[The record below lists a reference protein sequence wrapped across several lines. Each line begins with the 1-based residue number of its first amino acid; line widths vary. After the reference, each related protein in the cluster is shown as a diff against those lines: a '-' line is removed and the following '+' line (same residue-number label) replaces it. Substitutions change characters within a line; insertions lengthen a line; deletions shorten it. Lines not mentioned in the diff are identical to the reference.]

1 MVPIADLEHFSGVD
15 YQGIIVFAGRG
26 EGGPMP
32 IFLVNYYVKYPS
44 SQDPRLS
51 LNANYWAFIF
61 TSLGQKV
68 KVIKFKAISMSKIE

>member
-1 MVPIADLEHFSGVD
+1 MVPIADLEHFSGVE

-32 IFLVNYYVKYPS
+32 IFLVNYYVKYPA

-51 LNANYWAFIF
+51 LNANY
-61 TSLGQKV
+61 
-68 KVIKFKAISMSKIE
+68 

>member
-32 IFLVNYYVKYPS
+32 IFLVNYYVKYPA
-44 SQDPRLS
+44 SQDPHLS
-51 LNANYWAFIF
+51 LNANY
-61 TSLGQKV
+61 
-68 KVIKFKAISMSKIE
+68 